1 MRKRTLRRL
10 TPQARELAK
19 LYNELQSI
27 NRRLKTIIGKVVEIE
42 ATGKTEKEWFEE
54 TE

>member
-27 NRRLKTIIGKVVEIE
+27 NRRLKTVKPIW
-42 ATGKTEKEWFEE
+42 ALPKENGHDYQKINYAG
-54 TE
+54 